1 MANLFPFQGYRYS
14 NEKIEKISDVVTQP
28 YDKISTEMKQNYLDK
43 NPFNIVRVIKN
54 PDYAKASHYLNQWIQ
69 QEVLKKDTTAS
80 FYPYQQTFEFEGN
93 SCSRLGVIGLLSL
106 KDSNLAVKGHERVL
120 AKPLEDRLNLIRS
133 TQSNEGLIFMLHSDP
148 SMRVDR
154 LLSSFTNNSEPVTT
168 VEDEYQVIHQ
178 LWNLSDQNIQKQ
190 IIEMLDGS
198 AFYIAD
204 GHHRFRTSQIY
215 LQECE
220 KKGWKTG
227 ATESFDKRMIALF
240 NMENPLLKILP
251 THRGVRNLKNFKLDN
266 FLSHLETVFHIQ
278 SVSTVQELS
287 SAMENPGTRIGLM
300 AKNGKKWL
308 LHMKDSAQKDT
319 SFMPNIDGPARE
331 LDVNVVHEG
340 ILLPILGI
348 GEKEIAEQDYVSYF
362 RSPKNLVEQ
371 LRAGQYQLGF
381 LLNPTTVKQVR
392 QISEKGEKMPPKSTD
407 FYPKLLTGLTLMK
420 MEISQ

>member
-1 MANLFPFQGYRYS
+1 MAKLFPFQGYRYS
-14 NEKIEKISDVVTQP
+14 TEKIEKITDVVTQP
-28 YDKISTEMKQNYLDK
+28 YDKISAEMKQNYLDK

-54 PDYAKASHYLNQWIQ
+54 PDYAKASQYLNQWIQ
-69 QEVLKKDTTAS
+69 QKVLKKDTTAS

-93 SCSRLGVIGLLSL
+93 PFSRLGVIGLLSL
-106 KDSNLAVKGHERVL
+106 KDSDLAVKGHERVL

-154 LLSSFTNNSEPVTT
+154 LLSACTNNSKPVTT

-220 KKGWKTG
+220 KKGWQTG

-240 NMENPLLKILP
+240 NMENPSLKILP
-251 THRGVRNLKNFKLDN
+251 THRGVRNLTNFNLND
-266 FLSHLETVFHIQ
+266 FLSHLETFFHIQ

-287 SAMENPGTRIGLM
+287 SSMENPGTLIGLM
-300 AKNGKKWL
+300 EQNGKNWL
-308 LHMKDSAQKDT
+308 LRMKDSAQKDT
-319 SFMPNIDGPARE
+319 SFMPNIDGPARK
-331 LDVNVVHEG
+331 LDVNVLHEG
-340 ILLPILGI
+340 ILLPVLKI

-381 LLNPTTVKQVR
+381 LLNPTTIKQVR
-392 QISEKGEKMPPKSTD
+392 QISEKGETMPPKSTD
-407 FYPKLLTGLTLMK
+407 FYPKLLTGLALMK
-420 MEISQ
+420 MEIDQ

>member
-1 MANLFPFQGYRYS
+1 MAKLFPFQGYRYS
-14 NEKIEKISDVVTQP
+14 TEKIEKIADVVTQP
-28 YDKISTEMKQNYLDK
+28 YDKISPEMKQNYLEK

-54 PDYAKASHYLNQWIQ
+54 PDYARASHHLNQWIQ
-69 QEVLKKDTTAS
+69 QEVLKKDMTAS

-93 SCSRLGVIGLLSL
+93 SFSRLGVIGLLSL
-106 KDSNLAVKGHERVL
+106 EDSDLAVKGHERVL

-148 SMRVDR
+148 NMRVDR
-154 LLSSFTNNSEPVTT
+154 LLSTFTNNSEPVTT
-168 VEDEYQVIHQ
+168 IEDEYQVTHQ
-178 LWNLSDQNIQKQ
+178 LWSLSDQNIQEQ
-190 IIEMLDGS
+190 IIEILDGS

-220 KKGWKTG
+220 KKGWQTG
-227 ATESFDKRMIALF
+227 STESFDKRMIALF
-240 NMENPLLKILP
+240 NMENPSLKILP
-251 THRGVRNLKNFKLDN
+251 THRGIRNLKNFDLND
-266 FLSHLETVFHIQ
+266 FLSHLETFFHIQ

-287 SAMENPGTRIGLM
+287 SSMENPGTRIGLM
-300 AKNGKKWL
+300 EQNGKNWL

-331 LDVNVVHEG
+331 LDVSVLHEG

-420 MEISQ
+420 MEIDQ